1 MSEIVS
7 TPNAVLKQIAKP
19 IHRVDKKLLNIIQDM
34 MATLEAAKNP
44 EGVGLAAPQI
54 GLSLRIFVMRPSHRS
69 KTKIFINPE
78 ISNLSKDTQSPDV
91 NDGVYE
97 GCLSIPHHY
106 APIARSMSLTLKYQ
120 TLNPK
125 NTSELITKTED
136 FTGFPAHIIQHEV
149 DHLNGILFTD
159 HVLSQSTKLYKIKGK
174 TWEEV
179 DL

>member
-1 MSEIVS
+1 MSSIVT
-7 TPNAVLKQIAKP
+7 TPDPVLKQKAKP
-19 IHRVDKKLLNIIQDM
+19 VLKVDKKLLAIVQDM
-34 MATLEAAKNP
+34 ISTLAAAHDP

-54 GLSLRIFVMRPSHRS
+54 GISLQIFVMRPNKRY
-69 KTKIFINPE
+69 KPRVFINPHIE
-78 ISNLSKDTQSPDV
+78 KLSKQTQDPEN

-106 APIARSMSLTLKYQ
+106 APITRSLEVTLTYQ
-120 TLNPK
+120 TIDGEQL
-125 NTSELITKTED
+125 TTKTET

-159 HVLSQSTKLYKIKGK
+159 HVLSQNTKLFKIKGK
-174 TWEEV
+174 QWEEV